1 MTKKLGMIIKLLYSQ
16 LVSDNLNLSMAFW
29 QEGGWSL
36 KTQQQIPETK
46 RLSEKLTILCAG
58 YFAV

>member
-1 MTKKLGMIIKLLYSQ
+1 MIIKLLYSQ